1 MNISQ
6 VMPLALLSPRFVHLL
21 EPSAHDTS
29 PLDKKT
35 AMGGPCG
42 AMSRQL
48 SALSLLTARICPPTP
63 LSSVIMANE
72 NGFVE
77 SLFWPR
83 EE

>member
-35 AMGGPCG
+35 AMGGP
-42 AMSRQL
+42 
-48 SALSLLTARICPPTP
+48 PTVVSP
-63 LSSVIMANE
+63 VIMANE

-77 SLFWPR
+77 WLFWPR